1 MNHDIFHIEGKPYVL
16 IPLQEYR
23 ALLTDNDKPPTYS
36 EDVFKRLTEGREH
49 PVKIFRK
56 AKGLTQEDLAKAA
69 KISRPYLTEIET
81 GKKRGSIT
89 ALKNIAHVLDVT
101 LQDLVT

>member
-1 MNHDIFHIEGKPYVL
+1 MSHDIFHIEGKPYVL

-23 ALLTDNDKPPTYS
+23 SLLTPDKKGPVYS
-36 EDVFKRLTEGREH
+36 DEVFKKLTEGREH

-56 AKGLTQEDLAKAA
+56 EKGLTQEELAKAA

-81 GKKRGSIT
+81 GRKRGSVT
-89 ALKNIAHVLDVT
+89 ALKNIAYVLEVD
-101 LQDLVT
+101 LQDVV